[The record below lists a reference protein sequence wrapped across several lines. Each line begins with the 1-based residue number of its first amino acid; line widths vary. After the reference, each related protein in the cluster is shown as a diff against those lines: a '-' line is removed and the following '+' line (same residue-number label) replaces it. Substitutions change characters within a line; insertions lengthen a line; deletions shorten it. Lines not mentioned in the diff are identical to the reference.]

1 MSDSI
6 SPASSPQQLNHANAL
21 SEFVLAS
28 PSSYHAAQTVARD
41 LEASGFTILSE
52 SESWSIE
59 PGGKYIVVRDGA
71 VAAWVVPEI
80 LENEADSRSIYP
92 YFTIVGA
99 HNDSPGFKL
108 KPNPNFN
115 AEGAEQ
121 IGVEIYGG
129 PLLNSW
135 LDRELTLAGRL
146 TLKDGSTSLVQTE
159 PIARIPQ
166 LAVHLD
172 RSVNDK
178 LVLDKQKNL
187 QPVIGLATGAS
198 PVDGKS
204 GAMELLAESAGVA
217 ADDIAGYDVF
227 TYPAQSPAIFGA
239 RKEFLA
245 SPRLDNLASVYAA
258 STALADVEASQ
269 LSGIALMIAFDH
281 EEVGSQTRSGASGPF
296 LADVTKRIIG
306 TLVPDTT
313 NPEELYL
320 RALAASTC
328 ISSDAGHAVHPN
340 FADHHDPVNRP
351 VLGGGPLL
359 KINAQQRYS
368 TDSVGTARWVAT
380 CAAAGVEYQEFV
392 SNNSIACGTTIGP
405 LTATRLGITTVDIG
419 PALWS
424 MHSAREMCAVNDIAA
439 LHDALASSFLTL

>member
-1 MSDSI
+1 MPDSI
-6 SPASSPQQLNHANAL
+6 SSPPSLQHFKHANAL
-21 SEFVLAS
+21 SDFVVAS
-28 PSSYHAAQTVARD
+28 PSSYHAAQKVQRD
-41 LEASGFTILSE
+41 LESAGFTVLSE
-52 SESWSIE
+52 TDSWSME
-59 PGGKYIVVRDGA
+59 PGGKYLVVRDGA
-71 VAAWVVPEI
+71 VAAWVVPESMK
-80 LENEADSRSIYP
+80 NDRNSRSIYT

-99 HNDSPGFKL
+99 HTDSPGFKL
-108 KPNPNFN
+108 KPNPSFQ

-121 IGVEIYGG
+121 VGVEIYGG

-135 LDRELTLAGRL
+135 LDRELILAGRV
-146 TLKDGSTSLVQTE
+146 TLKDSSTLLVQTE

-187 QPVIGLATGAS
+187 QPVIGLATGKTQS
-198 PVDGKS
+198 YGEFSVI
-204 GAMELLAESAGVA
+204 ELLGESAGVNA
-217 ADDIAGYDVF
+217 NDIAGYDIF
-227 TYPAQSPAIFGA
+227 TSPAESPAIFGA

-258 STALADVEASQ
+258 STALSTVEASQ
-269 LSGIALMIAFDH
+269 LSGIALMVAFDH

-306 TLVPDTT
+306 ALARDTT
-313 NPEELYL
+313 NIAELYL
-320 RALAASTC
+320 RTLAASTC

-340 FADHHDPVNRP
+340 FAGHHDPVNRP

-359 KINAQQRYS
+359 KINAQQKYS
-368 TDSVGTARWVAT
+368 TDSVGTARWAT
-380 CAAAGVEYQEFV
+380 ACTSIGLKYQEFV

-405 LTATRLGITTVDIG
+405 LTATRLGITTVDVG

-424 MHSAREMCAVNDIAA
+424 MHSAREMCAVNDIVS
-439 LHDALASSFLTL
+439 LHDALAASFLLL